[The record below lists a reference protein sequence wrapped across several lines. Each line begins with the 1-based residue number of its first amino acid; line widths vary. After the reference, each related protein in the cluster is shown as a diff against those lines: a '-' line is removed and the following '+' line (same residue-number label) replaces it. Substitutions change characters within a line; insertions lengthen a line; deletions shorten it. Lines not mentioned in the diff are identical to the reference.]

1 MILIVKKMTV
11 QPNFQSSYA
20 VIKALEGRGVC
31 TEDLLEFDQESG
43 KQHYRLLSQL
53 ASCFAGR
60 TIIDIGTH
68 KGMSAFALSIT
79 PETARANKIISFDI
93 VNNVS
98 PEMQQLLQSRNV
110 VLSLDN
116 LMLEE
121 TRSSA
126 QWKSVLLESAFIF
139 LDIDP
144 HEGSMEYNF
153 YLFLRDNNYKGF
165 VICDDIWYFKGMR
178 DNFWYKI
185 PLNDKQDITDMGH
198 WSGTGIL
205 FPRNYPLEKHG
216 FPQDRRQSL
225 IFTPTWTL
233 VTAYFDL
240 TKCPDASSSIK
251 NRPQSYYLE
260 AAASTM
266 ATPANLVVYCD
277 IESLDSL
284 VALRPAFLAEH
295 TKYIVR
301 DFEDFSFV
309 TKHRSKIADNRLKC
323 PYNFDD
329 RNTPSY
335 YLFCIARYAML
346 QETIATGPFPESSH
360 FAWINMDI
368 ERMGY
373 LNVAAIERF
382 LTAEPR
388 DRFSTVYIDY
398 IPETLT
404 KTESLPVYFQWGR
417 CSMCSGFFTGSAFY
431 MAKVCSLIENKF
443 LEFLALGY
451 GHADEQLFSP
461 VFFENRHLFHF
472 YYGDYQSMVTN
483 YTGVRVD
490 ASTIL
495 RFLVANSFHAGDLK
509 VAHDACRALTDS
521 SAAIAQISNDE
532 LAKLTFYFQNSIKK

>member
-1 MILIVKKMTV
+1 MVLHLMHDSAFNTLKT
-11 QPNFQSSYA
+11 
-20 VIKALEGRGVC
+20 LEGRGVR
-31 TEDLLEFDQESG
+31 TEDLLEFDQQPG

-53 ASCFAGR
+53 ASHYSGQ

-79 PETARANKIISFDI
+79 PEKNNIISFDI

-98 PEMQQLLQSRNV
+98 AEMQQLLQSRNV
-110 VLSLDN
+110 VFSLDN
-116 LMLEE
+116 LMLET
-121 TRSSA
+121 TRTSA

-144 HEGSMEYNF
+144 HEGSMEYDF
-153 YLFLRDNNYKGF
+153 YLFLRNNNYQGF
-165 VICDDIWYFKGMR
+165 VICDDIWYFKSIR

-185 PLNDKQDITDMGH
+185 PLYDKQDITDMGH
-198 WSGTGIL
+198 FGGTGIL
-205 FPRNYPLEKHG
+205 FPCNCPLGDLKNCANNN
-216 FPQDRRQSL
+216 SL

-240 TKCPDASSSIK
+240 TKCPDASASIK

-266 ATPANLVVYCD
+266 AIPANLVVYCD
-277 IESLDSL
+277 AESLDSL
-284 VALRPAFLAEH
+284 VALRPAFLAKH
-295 TKYIVR
+295 TKYIIQ
-301 DFEDFSFV
+301 DFESFEFV
-309 TKHRSKIADNRLKC
+309 IKHRSKIAENRLKC
-323 PYNFDD
+323 PYSFDD

-335 YLFCIARYAML
+335 YLFCMARYAML
-346 QETIATGPFPESSH
+346 QETIANFACGATH

-388 DRFSTVYIDY
+388 DRFSTIYIDY
-398 IPETLT
+398 IPESLT
-404 KTESLPVYFQWGR
+404 KPESLPVYFQWGR

-431 MAKVCSLIENKF
+431 MAKVCSLIEDKF
-443 LEFLALGY
+443 LQFLALGY

-461 VFFENRHLFHF
+461 VFFENRALFYF
-472 YYGDYQSMVTN
+472 YYGDYQSMITN

-495 RFLVANSFHAGDLK
+495 RFLIANSFNAGDFK

-521 SAAIAQISNDE
+521 SAAIAQISNDK
-532 LAKLTFYFQNSIKK
+532 LAKLTYYFQNSVID